1 MSLGINMQDSL
12 ADYGHSFQTKVIAI
26 LLSDKAFLQQVS
38 DIIEPYY
45 FESQANSWLVEK
57 VLSYHN
63 IYRNTPTSEVLK
75 SEVLSIED
83 STLKTS
89 VIKTIKDIKTFKEST
104 DFEYIKSVVLQFCK
118 NQKMKGAILDSVD
131 LLKSGN
137 FDLIKKKIDTAMKA
151 GADKDIGHEYKID
164 ISARY
169 EEGSRDCV
177 STGWNVIDDVMNGG
191 LAGGELGIV
200 VAPAGIGKSWAL
212 VSIAANAVKAGKTVI
227 YYTLE
232 LNQFYVARRFDA
244 FYTKIPFQDL
254 NQEHAQEKIR
264 ECVDN
269 LNGELI
275 LRYYPTKTAS
285 VITISSHIEKCISQ
299 NKKPDLI
306 VVDYADLIKPSKA
319 GDKRLELNDIY
330 EDLRGLAGTYNIPI
344 WSASQANRSSLEDD
358 IIEGGKVSESYN
370 KLMIADFV
378 VSLSR
383 KVNDKI
389 GGTGRFHTIKNRF
402 GPDGM
407 TFPSKINTMTGNIEI
422 YEPNSDMGK
431 SISSSMNGEPL
442 AKKLMSTRLKELGGL
457 ESLENVN
464 KFEAF

>member
-1 MSLGINMQDSL
+1 MQDSL
-12 ADYGHSFQTKVIAI
+12 ADYGHSFQTKVITI

-45 FESQANSWLVEK
+45 FESQATSWLVEK
-57 VLSYHN
+57 ILSYNN
-63 IYRNTPTSEVLK
+63 IYKNTPTAEVLK

-83 STLKTS
+83 PTLKAS
-89 VIKTIKDIKTFKEST
+89 VIKTLTDIKSNKNST
-104 DFEYIKSVVLQFCK
+104 DSEYIKSIVLQFCK

-137 FDLIKKKIDTAMKA
+137 FELIKKKIDTAMKA
-151 GADKDIGHEYKID
+151 GADKDIGHDYKLD
-164 ISARY
+164 IAARY
-169 EEGSRDCV
+169 EEGARDCIA
-177 STGWNVIDDVMNGG
+177 TGWNVIDDVMSGG
-191 LAGGELGIV
+191 LAGGELGIL
-200 VAPAGIGKSWAL
+200 VAPAGIGKSWGL
-212 VSIAANAVKAGKTVI
+212 VSIAANAVKAGKTVV

-232 LNQFYVARRFDA
+232 LNHFYVARRFDA
-244 FYTKIPFQDL
+244 YYTKIAFQNL
-254 NQEHAQEKIR
+254 NEEGSQEKIR

-269 LNGELI
+269 LKGELI

-285 VITISSHIEKCISQ
+285 VTTISSHIEKCISQ
-299 NKKPDLI
+299 TKKPDLI
-306 VVDYADLIKPSKA
+306 IVDYADLIKPSKA

-330 EDLRGLAGTYNIPI
+330 EDLRGLAGTYNIPV
-344 WSASQANRSSLEDD
+344 WSASQANRSALEDD

-378 VSLSR
+378 MSLSR

-407 TFPSKINTMTGNIEI
+407 TFPSKINTMNGNIEI

-431 SISSSMNGEPL
+431 SVTISMTGDPF
-442 AKKLMSTRLKELGGL
+442 AKKLMNTRLKELGGI
-457 ESLENVN
+457 ENLKNTN
-464 KFEAF
+464 KFESF